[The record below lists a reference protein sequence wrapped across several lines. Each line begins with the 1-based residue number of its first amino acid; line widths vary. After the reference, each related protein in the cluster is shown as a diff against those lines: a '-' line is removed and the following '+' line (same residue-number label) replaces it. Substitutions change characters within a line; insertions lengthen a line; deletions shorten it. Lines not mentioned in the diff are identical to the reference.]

1 MIKRTQQQK
10 SNMMIESGT
19 ISQQQ
24 KAALLT
30 RFITPKQAG
39 LLAILVLVTSG
50 CAQIKSRPL
59 VDTQTTAI
67 PTAPTAPAPNGS
79 IFQSA
84 QPAHYRLRQSCELD
98 TSR

>member
-1 MIKRTQQQK
+1 
-10 SNMMIESGT
+10 MMIESGT

-50 CAQIKSRPL
+50 CAQSNR
-59 VDTQTTAI
+59 V
-67 PTAPTAPAPNGS
+67 
-79 IFQSA
+79 
-84 QPAHYRLRQSCELD
+84 H
-98 TSR
+98 